1 MDKLTE
7 RNMLAMSQ
15 GLKDQQGEISKLY
28 LKSDNANN
36 SIASLQF
43 ELNALRG
50 LVMSAI
56 TKTLGSTQK

>member
-7 RNMLAMSQ
+7 RNMLAMAQ
-15 GLKDQQGEISKLY
+15 GLKDQQGEISKLN

-50 LVMSAI
+50 LVMTAI

>member
-15 GLKDQQGEISKLY
+15 GLKDLQGEISKLN

>member
-15 GLKDQQGEISKLY
+15 GLKDQQGEISKLN

-36 SIASLQF
+36 SIATLQF

>member
-15 GLKDQQGEISKLY
+15 GLKDLQGEISKLN

-50 LVMSAI
+50 LVMSAL

>member
-7 RNMLAMSQ
+7 RNMLAMAQ
-15 GLKDQQGEISKLY
+15 GLKDQQGEISKLN

-50 LVMSAI
+50 LVMSAL

>member
-15 GLKDQQGEISKLY
+15 GLKDLQGEISKLN

-36 SIASLQF
+36 SIASIQF

>member
-15 GLKDQQGEISKLY
+15 GLKDQQGEISKLN

-36 SIASLQF
+36 SIATLQF

-50 LVMSAI
+50 LVMSAL

>member
-15 GLKDQQGEISKLY
+15 GLKDLQGEISKLN

-36 SIASLQF
+36 SIASLQL
-43 ELNALRG
+43 ELNSLRG

>member
-15 GLKDQQGEISKLY
+15 GLKDQQGEISKLN

-36 SIASLQF
+36 SIASLQL
-43 ELNALRG
+43 ELNSLRG

>member
-15 GLKDQQGEISKLY
+15 GLKDQQGEISKLN

-36 SIASLQF
+36 SIASLQL

>member
-15 GLKDQQGEISKLY
+15 GLKDQQGEISKLN

>member
-7 RNMLAMSQ
+7 RNMLAMAQ
-15 GLKDQQGEISKLY
+15 GLKDQQGEISKLN